1 MFRSRN
7 RRRGARR
14 TPVTNRAD
22 RSPTRRTRGARR
34 TPVIGRATARTAA
47 SRRVARKKAGIT
59 LPKRSEAQQKNLFD
73 ALKRAKKKSAT
84 IQKAGSG
91 LKPTARRSRA
101 KRATRNITT
110 RPVRR
115 ATRNI
120 TTKKT
125 G

>member
-22 RSPTRRTRGARR
+22 GVGRT
-34 TPVIGRATARTAA
+34 TARTAA

-59 LPKRSEAQQKNLFD
+59 LPKRSEAQQKNFFD

-101 KRATRNITT
+101 ASKGRRPLKKAIRNTRSLLSNFA
-110 RPVRR
+110 RR
-115 ATRNI
+115 RRR
-120 TTKKT
+120 
-125 G
+125 